1 LARRRRVRGR
11 GLRRRLFKVPWVT
24 SLPRASLAAMTTRKG
39 KRNSIPARRLKETT
53 CHPEARTRP

>member
-1 LARRRRVRGR
+1 
-11 GLRRRLFKVPWVT
+11 
-24 SLPRASLAAMTTRKG
+24 MTTRKG